1 MAYTCRYW
9 RYFSSS
15 TGDIPDRA
23 VSAMGEAK
31 ALLPPAPIAPCRR
44 AANAGSEWSP
54 ASAAGDCLKAAAED
68 TRAAGVA
75 GVGEMTLPLWRLF
88 IRWASAREVGEVVT
102 EAGEVEVEDE
112 DEDEEVEMGVPM
124 MLSMLKPGLD
134 VVAVVVAAIVELAA
148 EAEAEA
154 EVEVDEP
161 DDAKVDE
168 EAAG

>member
-31 ALLPPAPIAPCRR
+31 ALLLPAPIAPCRR

-75 GVGEMTLPLWRLF
+75 GVGEMTLPL
-88 IRWASAREVGEVVT
+88 
-102 EAGEVEVEDE
+102 
-112 DEDEEVEMGVPM
+112 
-124 MLSMLKPGLD
+124 
-134 VVAVVVAAIVELAA
+134 
-148 EAEAEA
+148 
-154 EVEVDEP
+154 
-161 DDAKVDE
+161 
-168 EAAG
+168 